1 MKKIILACA
10 ILTFLVSCKKEYAT
24 FGESISADGAISKEE
39 MITKFKDLK
48 DGDTINVTFK
58 SKTKEVCQSK
68 GCWMTMELDEESE
81 AVVKF
86 KDYAFFVPKNGQDKE
101 TIVKGKAYVSVESV
115 AQLKHLAKDAGK
127 SQAAIDSISS
137 PKVAYSFMADGVLM
151 AK

>member
-1 MKKIILACA
+1 MKKIILVAA
-10 ILTFLVSCKKEYAT
+10 ILTVLVSCKKEYAT

-39 MITKFKDLK
+39 MIAKFKDLK
-48 DGDTINVTFK
+48 DGDTLNVTFK

-68 GCWMTMELDEESE
+68 GCWMTMDLDDESE

-137 PKVAYSFMADGVLM
+137 PKVTYSFMADGVLM